1 MKQAYRLRALLLHA
15 VTRWQ
20 HAHSS
25 WAIKIWREA
34 AVAVQQMRAGVAE
47 AIASSLAACV
57 AWVFANWLR
66 HAVLSVQWQYEQDV
80 ARAHML
86 CLRQQ
91 SSVRAWMSR
100 VQSRRT
106 IRLFPL
112 KALAHH
118 AGCLLAVV
126 WPSWLALVQK
136 RKYLALKV

>member
-57 AWVFANWLR
+57 AWVFASWLR

-80 ARAHML
+80 ARAHVV
-86 CLRQQ
+86 CLRQR
-91 SSVRAWMSR
+91 SSVRVWAGAVKSR
-100 VQSRRT
+100 HRINLL
-106 IRLFPL
+106 IR
-112 KALAHH
+112 KALARH
-118 AGCLLAVV
+118 AASLLAVA
-126 WPSWLALVQK
+126 WPAWLL
-136 RKYLALKV
+136 